1 MTPPDNREEIR
12 ETSRLLSELDSAID
26 RSGVMRE
33 IVDKY
38 ERLRSIESIT
48 GPSRMTRILREEIQ
62 VLESRLGKLR
72 ADPQAKQDA
81 ICSPT

>member
-1 MTPPDNREEIR
+1 MIPPDNSEEIR

-26 RSGVMRE
+26 RSSVMRD
-33 IVDKY
+33 IVNKY

-48 GPSRMTRILREEIQ
+48 GPSPFTRILRKEIQ
-62 VLESRLGKLR
+62 ILEGRLGKLR
-72 ADPQAKQDA
+72 GDAQAKQDA